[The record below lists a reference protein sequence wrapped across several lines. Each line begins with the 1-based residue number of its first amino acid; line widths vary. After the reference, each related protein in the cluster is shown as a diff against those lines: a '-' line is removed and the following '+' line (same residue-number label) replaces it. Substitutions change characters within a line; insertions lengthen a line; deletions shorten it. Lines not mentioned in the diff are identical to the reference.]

1 MLESSA
7 SGYWGGV
14 IRLGIILLLTA
25 DYSCFAYGKKK
36 KNSSDPLQL
45 VHWRV
50 GGRGHSLG
58 LMWNRQSIARQ
69 IVPWGHTFLA
79 AAQNRRLL
87 LTQLMCTWFEL
98 DGKITRLGNKS
109 LSNLPPRFGISAPT
123 LSCQRQISWKGALQV
138 TRREVTYRGNWVNP
152 LGHNF
157 LYSIADVN
165 HNTGLRIVHSQAS
178 ILGQMARDER
188 TFQKFAK
195 FRSGFYH

>member
-1 MLESSA
+1 M
-7 SGYWGGV
+7 

-25 DYSCFAYGKKK
+25 DYSCFAYGKKEK
-36 KNSSDPLQL
+36 ISSDPLQL

-109 LSNLPPRFGISAPT
+109 LSKLPPRFGRSAPA
-123 LSCQRQISWKGALQV
+123 LSCQRRMHRG
-138 TRREVTYRGNWVNP
+138 RCHGREPCKLHGGRSPIEAIGLTHWGTTSFIASLLSIIT
-152 LGHNF
+152 LG
-157 LYSIADVN
+157 
-165 HNTGLRIVHSQAS
+165 
-178 ILGQMARDER
+178 
-188 TFQKFAK
+188 
-195 FRSGFYH
+195 